1 MLKPRGL
8 YSRNSSQSSSQGDS
22 LCHAKHGLSW
32 ARAIV
37 LWTTIATTSMHTV
50 DGRSAQTGRPS
61 PRYCLH
67 GRQDARFGETNGL
80 VSDGYGYGVIPILH
94 LAHEK
99 CLPLL
104 ATFTWNTPPTRA
116 RTPSAIPICTQL
128 CTLVEP
134 LAPAAVH
141 SVQRCT
147 LNGQRPRMPDADQP
161 ISWRS
166 ENP

>member
-1 MLKPRGL
+1 MPCQAWFIMGPSNSTLDYDRH
-8 YSRNSSQSSSQGDS
+8 YIYAHSRWTIGTDRQAFAEILSS
-22 LCHAKHGLSW
+22 W
-32 ARAIV
+32 PAR
-37 LWTTIATTSMHTV
+37 
-50 DGRSAQTGRPS
+50 RPFRRDER
-61 PRYCLH
+61 PC
-67 GRQDARFGETNGL
+67 

-104 ATFTWNTPPTRA
+104 ATFTWITPPTRA